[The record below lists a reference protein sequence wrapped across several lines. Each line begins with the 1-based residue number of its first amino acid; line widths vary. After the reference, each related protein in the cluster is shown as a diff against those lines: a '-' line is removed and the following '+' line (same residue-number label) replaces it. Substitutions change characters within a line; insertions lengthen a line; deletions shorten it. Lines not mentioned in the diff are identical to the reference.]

1 MPWTRFRKKRDM
13 PEGLWTKCKACGTT
27 IYAKDLL
34 ANLQV
39 CKACG
44 YHFNQPSGERIQSL
58 LDEDSFTEMWAD
70 LVPVDRLE
78 FIDKDPYPVK
88 LETSAKKSGLAEA
101 AVAGTGTLGG
111 DPLAL
116 CMLDFRFMGGSMGT
130 VVGEK
135 VTRTLELA
143 LRERIPAVVISCSGG
158 ARMHEG
164 ALSLMQ
170 MAKTSAAIARLH
182 AAGGLYISV
191 LANPTTGGVMASF
204 AALGDLI
211 FAEPGALIGFA
222 GPRVIQETLR
232 TELPE
237 GFQTSE
243 FLMERGFID
252 RIVKRDQLRGELG
265 RAIRLLWSYDD
276 AVRRKYA
283 RPAGGAADPP
293 EGDGRQQEPAESPGL
308 DEVRG
313 LGGADGGGAAAGQ
326 A

>member
-1 MPWTRFRKKRDM
+1 M
-13 PEGLWTKCKACGTT
+13 PEGLWVKCKACGTT
-27 IYAKDLL
+27 IYMKDLV

-44 YHFNQPSGERIQSL
+44 YHFSQPSEERVRAL
-58 LDEDSFTEMWAD
+58 FDENSFVELWSNLMP
-70 LVPVDRLE
+70 LDRLE
-78 FIDKDPYPVK
+78 FIDKEPYPKK
-88 LETSAKKSGLAEA
+88 LLSSAAKSGVNEA
-101 AVAGTGTLGG
+101 AVAGTGVMDGQ
-111 DPLAL
+111 PVAI

-143 LRERIPAVVISCSGG
+143 RADRIPAIVISCSGG

-182 AAGGLYISV
+182 ADGGLYISV

-252 RIVKRDQLRGELG
+252 RIVTRESLRQELS
-265 RAIRLLWSYDD
+265 RAIRLLWTYD
-276 AVRRKYA
+276 RKTLSKYA
-283 RPAGGAADPP
+283 PGLTP
-293 EGDGRQQEPAESPGL
+293 ETQLPAEGPKVASSSGL
-308 DEVRG
+308 DSVRG
-313 LGGADGGGAAAGQ
+313 KVQEQKDRALTEEA
-326 A
+326 